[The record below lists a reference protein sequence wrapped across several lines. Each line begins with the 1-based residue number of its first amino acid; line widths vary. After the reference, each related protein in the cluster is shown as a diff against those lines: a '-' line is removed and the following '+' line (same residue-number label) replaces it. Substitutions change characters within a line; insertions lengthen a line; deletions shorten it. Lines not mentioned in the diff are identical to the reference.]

1 MKNKIILILCFIC
14 VFWAG
19 YFCRMYTVNNI
30 IPPNPQIIIKDSI
43 IRDSIYI
50 INDSIKLEIKYI
62 EKEHNEEVSNIISNT
77 DSSNLVFFTRF
88 LENFEQTTK
97 VS

>member
-19 YFCRMYTVNNI
+19 YFCRTYTVTTS
-30 IPPNPQIIIKDSI
+30 PDPQIIIKDSI

-62 EKEHNEEVSNIISNT
+62 EKEYNEEVSNIISNT

-88 LENFEQTTK
+88 LEDFEQTTK